1 MVKHYYVSDDL
12 DELELVEQELESIG
26 IKESQIHVLSQST
39 VDVENHHLH
48 MVNSLHQRDVIHSGE
63 IGAVFGAIGALFII
77 AVTSLMGWAESAA
90 GWMPFTFL
98 AIIIFGFCTWEG
110 GFIGIQK
117 VNVNHVPFEKALKEG
132 KHILLVDSNKQQ
144 KQAVRKV
151 FKAHP
156 RIQPAGASIES

>member
-26 IKESQIHVLSQST
+26 INESQIHVLSQST

-48 MVNSLHQRDVIHSGE
+48 MVDSLHQRDVIHSGE

-90 GWMPFTFL
+90 GWMPFAFL

-117 VNVNHVPFEKALKEG
+117 VNVSHAPFEKALKEG

>member
-48 MVNSLHQRDVIHSGE
+48 MVDSLHQRDVIHSGE

-90 GWMPFTFL
+90 GWMPFAFL

-117 VNVNHVPFEKALKEG
+117 VNVSHAPFEKALKEG

-156 RIQPAGASIES
+156 RIQPAGVSIES

>member
-48 MVNSLHQRDVIHSGE
+48 MVDSLHQRDVIHSGE

-117 VNVNHVPFEKALKEG
+117 VNVSHAPFEKALKEG

>member
-48 MVNSLHQRDVIHSGE
+48 MVDSLHQRDVIHSGE

-90 GWMPFTFL
+90 GWMPFAFL
-98 AIIIFGFCTWEG
+98 AIIISSVVPVKLNVPII
-110 GFIGIQK
+110 IGL
-117 VNVNHVPFEKALKEG
+117 A
-132 KHILLVDSNKQQ
+132 
-144 KQAVRKV
+144 
-151 FKAHP
+151 
-156 RIQPAGASIES
+156 

>member
-48 MVNSLHQRDVIHSGE
+48 MVDSLHQRDVIHSGE

-90 GWMPFTFL
+90 GWMPFAFL

-117 VNVNHVPFEKALKEG
+117 VNVNHAPFEKALKEG

-144 KQAVRKV
+144 KQAVKKV